1 MFVGYTTLRAAVSV
15 FLVLIA
21 AFVVTGTLSSL
32 YRRERIELGERRFGE
47 GQMLAARG
55 DMEGAV
61 DSYREALLFSPDNQ
75 QYRLSLA
82 DGLLSIGALDEAQAH
97 LEQLLQSDP
106 TNGRI
111 NLALAQTALK
121 RHKVNQAIDYYQR
134 AVYEYWP
141 PNEIPER
148 RQARWQLI
156 ELLEARNQREPVVGE
171 LIQLYASAPPDPQER
186 SKIGFLL
193 IRYGAISEAEQVF
206 RNLERTYPQ
215 LVDSHRGLGLVYFA
229 SGEYVAA
236 RHEFQHALHLSPKD
250 KETTE
255 LLAEANLAID
265 LDPLQAGISSAE
277 RRRRS
282 ANLLNRV
289 ITTLA
294 DCWVQRV
301 PSPTAQHQLDEAR
314 NVLAG
319 RHSTDEDFSL
329 TLQRAA
335 GQLWQNRASFC
346 PATNAP
352 ADRVVDLAVQR
363 IGYE

>member
-1 MFVGYTTLRAAVSV
+1 
-15 FLVLIA
+15 LIISFAITA
-21 AFVVTGTLSSL
+21 AFSSS
-32 YRRERIELGERRFGE
+32 YRNERMKLGERRYE
-47 GQMLAARG
+47 QGQALSSHG

-61 DSYREALLFSPDNQ
+61 DSYREALLFSPDNT

-82 DGLLSIGALDEAQAH
+82 NALLSVGKLDEAQAH
-97 LEQLLQSDP
+97 LEQLLQADP

-111 NLALAQTALK
+111 NLSLAQVALK
-121 RHKVNQAIDYYQR
+121 RHKVNQAIDYFQR

-148 RQARWQLI
+148 RKARWQLVN
-156 ELLEARNQREPVVGE
+156 LLEANHRRPEVVGE
-171 LIQLYASAPPDPQER
+171 LIQLYASAPPDPEER

-215 LVDSHRGLGLVYFA
+215 LAYVHRGLGSLDFA
-229 SGEYVAA
+229 SGQYVAA
-236 RHEFQHALHLSPKD
+236 RHEFQHALRLDPKD
-250 KETTE
+250 TQTAD
-255 LLAEANLAID
+255 LLAETNQAIE
-265 LDPLQAGISSAE
+265 LDPVQAGISGAE
-277 RRRRS
+277 RKRRS
-282 ANLLNRV
+282 MNLLNRV

-294 DCWVQRV
+294 ECWPQKA

-314 NVLAG
+314 NLLAR

-329 TLQRAA
+329 TLQKAA

-346 PATNAP
+346 PMTKTP
-352 ADRVVDLAVQR
+352 ADQTVDLAVRR